1 MRRYPI
7 VRQEKKAVYQGIQER
22 SCGAGTRQNYSIFQA
37 AQSLGINGNMLAR
50 WRREYGDR
58 ERNAFPGTGH
68 QPGETLS

>member
-1 MRRYPI
+1 LSDKKRRQYI
-7 VRQEKKAVYQGIQER
+7 REFKKEAVELV
-22 SCGAGTRQNYSIFQA
+22 TRQNYSIFQA